1 MNETFHTFFL
11 LIFFNL
17 SLSPRCGIIF
27 LNSSGVFINSWRVV
41 RSLISKSIG
50 KASNIRNKR
59 QKHGYILR
67 LEMLDFFKTYYP
79 ANSIEPKPDPFS
91 TCFFIKRKLSKNKI
105 TYAADVFNIH
115 GYFTREAG
123 NGTLC
128 TRCAL
133 GAVAHNA
140 TSSSTVSQVYSY
152 VIQNRHIN
160 S

>member
-91 TCFFIKRKLSKNKI
+91 TCFFIKIIHIRGGCI
-105 TYAADVFNIH
+105 QYPWVFYA
-115 GYFTREAG
+115 GSRERHAVH
-123 NGTLC
+123 TLR
-128 TRCAL
+128 TRCGCAQRNVVL
-133 GAVAHNA
+133 YCF
-140 TSSSTVSQVYSY
+140 SS
-152 VIQNRHIN
+152 ILIRN
-160 S
+160 SKPAY